1 MYALR
6 AAEMNITER
15 SSKADIIDAALELTG
30 SQAERIAQL
39 EQRQTVLWALC
50 GLLTLAILLPF

>member
-1 MYALR
+1 
-6 AAEMNITER
+6 MNITER
-15 SSKADIIDAALELTG
+15 SSKADIIDAALELTD

-50 GLLTLAILLPF
+50 GLLTLALIWG